1 MNQHIF
7 KYEVGDHKVTSSRF
21 GFGLVILILI
31 LLVPTAIQS
40 QNIEA
45 DLRGYVKELGVFSL
59 SNDLG
64 TLRYD
69 NILHHR
75 IESRFDLG
83 KKFEIRADA
92 RTRLFNGW
100 TVNNSPGYGDFLSND
115 RGYFDLS
122 HTWIDTDNTV
132 LNTAIDR
139 LHVSYINGPWEVHA
153 GRQRINWGKTMVWN
167 PNDLFNAYAYLD
179 FDYEERPGTDAFY
192 ASYSWSYASS
202 VEAGYRLG
210 NGIDESV
217 IAGMVRGNAG
227 EYDLQ
232 FIVGNYFEELAVG
245 AGWSGYLK
253 NAGFRGEFTY
263 FHPRDNF
270 FDETGHITST
280 VGADYMFQNGVY
292 GSAEVLY
299 NGGWSRSLNP
309 VAQLTRPPSASDL
322 FIAETGYFLNGSYQL
337 NPLTSISS
345 GVMGSFDSMMI
356 ILIPQFTRSLSE
368 NIDLLILAQLLKGA
382 VFTDLTDTPNGIYFR
397 IKWSY

>member
-1 MNQHIF
+1 VI
-7 KYEVGDHKVTSSRF
+7 
-21 GFGLVILILI
+21 GLKKIYPATFICF
-31 LLVPTAIQS
+31 LLTLSPNFVLAQT
-40 QNIEA
+40 NFEA
-45 DLRGYVKELGVFSL
+45 EFRGYVKELGALSL

-64 TLRYD
+64 TLRFD

-83 KKFEIRADA
+83 EKFEIRADA

-100 TVNNSPGYGDFLSND
+100 TVKNSPGYGDFLSND
-115 RGYFDLS
+115 PGYFDLS
-122 HTWIDTDNTV
+122 HTWVDIDNAV
-132 LNTAIDR
+132 LNTAVDR

-202 VEAGYRLG
+202 VEAGYRIG
-210 NGIDESV
+210 NGIDRSV
-217 IAGMVRGNAG
+217 IAGMIRGNAG

-232 FIVGNYFEELAVG
+232 FIIGNYFEELALG
-245 AGWSGYLK
+245 GGWSGYIQ

-263 FHPRDNF
+263 FHPRENF
-270 FDETGHITST
+270 FDENGHITST
-280 VGADYMFQNGVY
+280 IGTDYMFQNGVY
-292 GSAEVLY
+292 ASAELLY
-299 NGGWSRSLNP
+299 NGGWNSSVNP

-322 FIAETGYFLNGSYQL
+322 FIAETGYFLNGAYQV
-337 NPLTSISS
+337 NPLTSLSG
-345 GVMGSFDSMMI
+345 GVMGSFDRKMI

-382 VFTDLTDTPNGIYFR
+382 VLTDLTETPNAIYFR
-397 IKWSY
+397 IKYSY